1 MSTNAESV
9 RVPTTGA
16 DASHGARRLAVLV
29 VVVGVALLVVALTAL
44 YLRVPTA
51 AVRPSELV
59 PAPAYQPGGSVYQE
73 QVPGAGSSGH
83 NGPGS
88 AVYQEQV
95 PGAGSSS
102 LSGRGGAVYQEQV
115 PAYSG

>member
-1 MSTNAESV
+1 MSINAESV
-9 RVPTTGA
+9 RVPATGG
-16 DASHGARRLAVLV
+16 DATRSAHRLAWLV
-29 VVVGVALLVVALTAL
+29 VIVAVALLVVALTAL
-44 YLRVPTA
+44 YMRFAPA
-51 AVRPSELV
+51 AVQPSELV
-59 PAPAYQPGGSVYQE
+59 PPPAYQPGGSVYQE

-88 AVYQEQV
+88 SVYQEQV
-95 PGAGSSS
+95 PGGGSSS